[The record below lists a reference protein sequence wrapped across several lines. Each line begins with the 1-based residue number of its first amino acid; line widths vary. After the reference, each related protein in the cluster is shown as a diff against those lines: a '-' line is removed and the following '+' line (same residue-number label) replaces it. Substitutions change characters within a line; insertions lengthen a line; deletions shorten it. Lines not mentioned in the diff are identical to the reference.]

1 MNHFVR
7 TAPLAL
13 FMAITAGGATAAT
26 KAPTPSDMAQTQYQ
40 KERARCLDG
49 TSNQDRATCL
59 KEAGAALAEAR
70 RGTLG
75 GDEGDYERNAR
86 ERCTPLPDA
95 ERSSCLARMRGEGT
109 TSGSVQGGGVIRE
122 LREVT
127 SGQASVPA
135 KPQAPAAQPI

>member
-1 MNHFVR
+1 MNHLAR
-7 TAPLAL
+7 TASLSLFIALA
-13 FMAITAGGATAAT
+13 TGGATAAT
-26 KAPTPSDMAQTQYQ
+26 KAPAPSDIAQSQYQ

-49 TSNQDRATCL
+49 TSNQDRDTCL

-75 GDEGDYERNAR
+75 TDEGNYERNAR
-86 ERCTPLPDA
+86 ERCTPLPDE

-127 SGQASVPA
+127 SAPASVPA
-135 KPQAPAAQPI
+135 KP